1 MLHRMKPLP
10 RALIILALVGG
21 AGFALT
27 KVDFS
32 SMMAKKAEA
41 PVAGAVEAP
50 TVTTVTPG
58 QAPTAP
64 TLVPSLPAPTPAPT
78 PTAPA
83 EPVHLQPAQSN
94 SGLDAV
100 LNAGKK

>member
-10 RALIILALVGG
+10 RAMIIIALVGG
-21 AGFALT
+21 IGFALS
-27 KVDFS
+27 KIDFS
-32 SMMAKKAEA
+32 ALTAKKTET

-58 QAPTAP
+58 QPPATTVQAPTAP
-64 TLVPSLPAPTPAPT
+64 ATPA
-78 PTAPA
+78 APEA
-83 EPVHLQPAQSN
+83 PVALQPAQSN

-100 LNAGKK
+100 LNAGRK